1 MFLHL
6 KMTVTTAPPPWV
18 VGPERQLP
26 APQTHTLPDHLP
38 SCSAPATLAALLVLH
53 LHRFLS
59 GACPHVSISLL
70 PGRLLAS
77 LRCPPLREGVPD
89 YKFAF
94 PKPAQTLLPC
104 FYVLSQHSPSSDKH
118 QFYLPTTPLLLEP
131 GTWVSHSL
139 PGPQDLAG
147 PAQVGAPQIF
157 VRLSEFIQ

>member
-89 YKFAF
+89 CINLPSPNL
-94 PKPAQTLLPC
+94 PKPFFPAFMFCHSIHHHLTNTNFICPPPHCSLNLGPGFLIHCRVLRTWQGLHRWVLHRYLL
-104 FYVLSQHSPSSDKH
+104 D
-118 QFYLPTTPLLLEP
+118 
-131 GTWVSHSL
+131 
-139 PGPQDLAG
+139 
-147 PAQVGAPQIF
+147 
-157 VRLSEFIQ
+157 